1 MHKSNFQNIATWLNS
16 WISLRLR
23 SEESLQFFYHWLT
36 ENYVIGDAL
45 LFLIT
50 FFYYYQ
56 NTCTMLLSFDRFAVI
71 YSITSNT
78 KWWQKLYGIVT
89 MSALGVCALLNI
101 LLLLDFCF
109 AKKALIHDADYSTG
123 LNKITMNNR
132 RLVAITQLVFGVLA
146 FHMFSVRRLMALR
159 RTMNVAKEVSYFLIT
174 FCIFITQALNL
185 VVVITYTIAVFV
197 VYENSGPNQFQ
208 EDLRAV
214 MYFISDLFS
223 SGPAL
228 YILCLPGPIR
238 RYVSYKAKK
247 TIDKF
252 IAPSWTS
259 DVHPE

>member
-1 MHKSNFQNIATWLNS
+1 
-16 WISLRLR
+16 
-23 SEESLQFFYHWLT
+23 
-36 ENYVIGDAL
+36 
-45 LFLIT
+45 
-50 FFYYYQ
+50 
-56 NTCTMLLSFDRFAVI
+56 
-71 YSITSNT
+71 
-78 KWWQKLYGIVT
+78 
-89 MSALGVCALLNI
+89 
-101 LLLLDFCF
+101 
-109 AKKALIHDADYSTG
+109 
-123 LNKITMNNR
+123 
-132 RLVAITQLVFGVLA
+132 
-146 FHMFSVRRLMALR
+146 
-159 RTMNVAKEVSYFLIT
+159 
-174 FCIFITQALNL
+174 CIFITQALNL
-185 VVVITYTIAVFV
+185 VVVVRISLKYTKKTFHFFQITYTIAVFV